1 MATNN
6 PHLPTDKGIILKGIA
21 WTTGYRVFATF
32 AQFGAMLVLVRII
45 PPEEYGRA
53 GAVVGVLTMLNVEL
67 PSPSSAK
74 RYSCPKVKSPTGPC
88 IGALAFG
95 FKPLFSS

>member
-1 MATNN
+1 MFTPLPPTHGDR
-6 PHLPTDKGIILKGIA
+6 PHLPTEGIILKGVA

-53 GAVVGVLTMLNVEL
+53 GAVVGVLRFEL
-67 PSPSSAK
+67 PSLLQPSATAAQ
-74 RYSCPKVKSPTGPC
+74 R
-88 IGALAFG
+88 
-95 FKPLFSS
+95 